1 MKKTCVKLLARTL
14 AALLAFTVLLA
25 AAAPAQAVDAGNLQ
39 FLVNKT
45 HTLKSDYVPSD
56 MVYMSNYMDA
66 GGNVMMR
73 RDAAVAMGRMARD
86 AANQGVSSLYA
97 LSGYRSYSTQSWL
110 YDNEISTFRSMGY
123 PYNKAVAL
131 AAAQVAP
138 PGASEHQ
145 TGLAMDFETY
155 ENGYSLDEDFGNTV
169 AGKWLAAN
177 AWKYGFIL
185 RYPKDKTNIT
195 GYIFEPWHYRYV
207 GTPHAEYMYRNG
219 LCLEEYYDLLKRQG
233 SVEYTTYNG
242 YTYTLCYNA
251 NDISAQLNENGVVVC
266 ASIADPAKSGYL
278 FTVRPRLY
286 DLQNHWSEQEVRSL
300 VDYGIVKGY
309 TDGLF
314 RPDNNIN
321 RAELTA
327 LIDRTWELLFE
338 AGKLPEDRTVFADVS
353 PSDYYFTSL
362 MKMYEAGLVASSMVE
377 EGEDGQLYFHGMEP
391 VLRYQAAESLAP
403 LFRALPE
410 VTGSAELLDMYNQNP
425 VMREAVQLLVNY
437 GVIKGDAHGRFN
449 PNNKITRAEI
459 SAMLDR
465 IIKYYINGEGLSPA
479 GPVQPVDNSPLPGT
493 QPVDAGDTVQD
504 SEPAAGSDAAPDTA
518 PAPAAATSA
527 PASALEAA
535 PASVTETAPAPAPAV
550 TPEPAPEA
558 GGDKAP
564 DSEPVPAPV
573 DAGDT
578 VPDSE
583 PAPADTPE
591 ADGGK

>member
-1 MKKTCVKLLARTL
+1 MAKTL
-14 AALLAFTVLLA
+14 AVLLVFGVLLA
-25 AAAPAQAVDAGNLQ
+25 AAAPARADNVGNLQ

-66 GGNVMMR
+66 GSGVMMR

-110 YDNEISTFRSMGY
+110 YDNEISTFRNMGY

-155 ENGYSLDEDFGNTV
+155 ENGYALDEDFGNTV

-251 NDISAQLNENGVVVC
+251 NDISAQLNEDGVVVC
-266 ASIADPAKSGYL
+266 VSVADPARSGYL

-286 DLQNHWSEQEVRSL
+286 DLQNHWSEDEVRSL
-300 VDYGIVKGY
+300 AAYGIVKGY

-437 GVIKGDAHGRFN
+437 GVIKGDDQGRFN

-465 IIKYYINGEGLSPA
+465 IIKYYINGEGLSPV
-479 GPVQPVDNSPLPGT
+479 GPIEPANNAPAPGT
-493 QPVDAGDTVQD
+493 QPVDAGDTVPD
-504 SEPAAGSDAAPDTA
+504 TEPAAEQNSAP
-518 PAPAAATSA
+518 AATSA
-527 PASALEAA
+527 PASALESA
-535 PASVTETAPAPAPAV
+535 PVPVVDPAPAPAPAPAV
-550 TPEPAPEA
+550 TPEPAPDA
-558 GGDKAP
+558 GSDKAP
-564 DSEPVPAPV
+564 DNEPAPAPV

-578 VPDSE
+578 VPDSGAAA
-583 PAPADTPE
+583 PDTPPADEPE
-591 ADGGK
+591 TDGGK